1 MSARSKALLS
11 RYEDVF
17 LLDGVR
23 TPFIEYNTALGL
35 VSPTDLGIKAARAV
49 FQRSG
54 VAPADVDIVVAG
66 NMAQASFDA
75 YMLPRHIG
83 LYSGVPIDVPAH
95 LVQRVCGTGIEAI
108 LQAADNI
115 KLEKANLALVVGT
128 ESMSRNPITAYTHRS
143 GFRMGQVEFKDF
155 LWEALLDPCPNDT
168 MGGTAEKL
176 AKQYGITRAD
186 VDQFAA
192 ESFERA
198 IAAQKICFLSGEIAP
213 LTNEVFELAGY
224 SPREIRLP
232 RGVDQ
237 LSQDTH
243 IRPSPLEVL
252 SKLKPAFGGVQTGGN
267 SSGIVDGAA
276 AALVSSNEYLKQ
288 HKKSSLARVVA
299 GTVVGV
305 PPDIMG
311 IAPVPA
317 IRSLL
322 ELSGLSLDEIDRFEI
337 NEAFGAQV
345 LACQRELGLDRNKLN
360 VNGGAIAIGHPL
372 GATGV
377 RLALT
382 LARELKRSSVR
393 YGIASACIGGGQGIA
408 LLIENSPAASPT
420 ENYTLPVHNGRAR
433 QHSPKRNPA

>member
-1 MSARSKALLS
+1 MSAGSKALLS
-11 RYEDVF
+11 RYDDVF

-95 LVQRVCGTGIEAI
+95 LVQRVCGTGVEAI

-115 KLEKANLALVVGT
+115 KLKKANLALVVGT
-128 ESMSRNPITAYTHRS
+128 ESMSRNPIAAYTHRS

-176 AKQYGITRAD
+176 AKQYGITRAE

-198 IAAQKICFLSGEIAP
+198 LAAQKICFLSGEIVP

-237 LSQDTH
+237 LNQDTH
-243 IRPSPLEVL
+243 IRPSPFEVL

-276 AALVSSNEYLKQ
+276 AFLVTSNEYLKQ
-288 HKKSSLARVVA
+288 HKKEPLARVVA

-305 PPDIMG
+305 RPDIMG

-322 ELSGLSLDEIDRFEI
+322 ELSGLSLNQIDRFEI

-382 LARELKRSSVR
+382 SARELKRSSLR

-408 LLIENSPAASPT
+408 LLIENPSVA
-420 ENYTLPVHNGRAR
+420 N
-433 QHSPKRNPA
+433 